1 MKKIILALIVS
12 LSVTTISYS
21 QEGMWL
27 LNQIEQLDLKSKGLK
42 IEVNEIYNT
51 QKPSLY
57 NAIIQIGGGSGSFVS
72 QDGLV
77 LTNHHV
83 AYDAIQKAST
93 PEKDFIK
100 NGFLAMKKSDEIE
113 AKGYVASLLLEMI
126 EVTNEIT
133 SGVSTISDPMDK
145 QRKIQENTQQMIDKV
160 KAGRDDIR
168 VQISE
173 MFNGKM
179 YYRSVYQIFKDVRIV
194 YAPNESIGQFGGDED
209 NWMWPRHTGDF
220 TYLRVYCAPDG
231 TGREYNK
238 ENIPYKPKIW
248 LKIAQDDLDDG
259 DLTFILGFPGFTTR
273 YRSTNSISWNLN
285 NNYPNTIKNFKE
297 IIQIMDDL
305 TKDSPDGKIKVASL
319 RYGLSN
325 TLKNF
330 EGKVAGMKRTNYLG
344 KRVQFEKEYMNWL
357 DKNPSLKEKYGK
369 VFSDEKVFYDDLA
382 KTKLKDDLLGN
393 LGGLSGAPLSV
404 AMQIYNITK
413 EIEKPEGERQP
424 GLTSEVFNQLKENI
438 PFFYSNYFE
447 PVDKAMFVR
456 SIKYAAQLPADQRI
470 TGLKYITDIKMMPEQ
485 IAEQMWRES
494 KITDDEYLKSIIGKS
509 SKELESLNDPFIKM
523 AASIYPEIQK
533 LQEDGEQFNAGVI
546 PIRKIYIDAL
556 YEWKGSSMYPDANS
570 TMRFTSGPVRGYT
583 PQDAVWYYP
592 FTSLKGVLQ
601 KERNED
607 PFDVPDKLFELYEK
621 KDFGNWVDPELEDV
635 PVAFTAMC
643 DITGGN
649 SGSPVLNA
657 NGELIGLA
665 FDGNYEAMISDWQYD
680 YDLQRMIAVDIRY
693 VLFITEKFANAGYLL
708 DEMGVKR

>member
-1 MKKIILALIVS
+1 MKKFSLFAAIVFLFAS
-12 LSVTTISYS
+12 LSFA

-42 IEVNEIYNT
+42 IEVNEIYDT
-51 QKPSLY
+51 HKPSLY

-93 PEKDFIK
+93 PEQDYLK

-113 AKGYVASLLLEMI
+113 AKGYVASLLLEMV

-133 SGVSTISDPMDK
+133 SGVSGISDPMVK
-145 QRKIQENTQQMIDKV
+145 QRNIQENTQQMIDKV

-194 YAPNESIGQFGGDED
+194 YAPHESIGKFGGDED

-231 TGREYNK
+231 SGREFHK
-238 ENIPYKPKIW
+238 ENIPYNPKIW
-248 LKIAQDDLDDG
+248 LKIAQGDLDDG

-273 YRSTNSISWNLN
+273 YRSTNSISWNLY

-305 TKDSPDGKIKVASL
+305 TKDSPEGKIKVASL

-330 EGKVAGMKRTNYLG
+330 EGKVAGMKKTNYLG
-344 KRVQFEKEYMNWL
+344 KREQFEKEYMDWL
-357 DKNPSLKEKYGK
+357 NKNPSLKEKYGK
-369 VFSDEKVFYDDLA
+369 VFSDEKVFYDELA

-413 EIEKPEGERQP
+413 EIEKPESERQP
-424 GLTSEVFNQLKENI
+424 GLTSEVFEELKENI

-456 SIKYAAQLPADQRI
+456 SIKIAAQLPADQRI

-485 IAEQMWRES
+485 IVEQMWRES
-494 KITDDEYLKSIIGKS
+494 KITDEEYLKSIIGKS

-523 AASIYPEIQK
+523 AAALYSEIQK
-533 LQEDGEQFNAGVI
+533 LQEDGERFNAGVI

-570 TMRFTSGPVRGYT
+570 TMRFTSGPVRGYA

-601 KERNED
+601 KERDED
-607 PFDVPDKLFELYEK
+607 PFDVHDKLFELYEK
-621 KDFGNWVDPELEDV
+621 KDLGKWVDPELEDV
-635 PVAFTAMC
+635 PVAFTSMC

-657 NGELIGLA
+657 KGELIGLA